1 MLVFNTSLK
10 MERKWIKKSN
20 SLLSQMK
27 KTITITSLEEASLDA
42 CMCYVCAKL
51 SHFYYYISN
60 ISVVPYS
67 QINSTE
73 KKQQL
78 FF

>member
-1 MLVFNTSLK
+1 
-10 MERKWIKKSN
+10 
-20 SLLSQMK
+20 MK

-60 ISVVPYS
+60 ISVVPYP